1 MNELRD
7 ELDKVLKATEK
18 EPPAEAEPK
27 ASEPE
32 QKVEPKPP
40 EPEQEAAAPEAKKEQ
55 EPPAPDSPNVPAA
68 APAPA
73 VPGAQPAATVRPPAS
88 IKPEARA
95 DWDKTPPAI
104 QAEFHRRDR
113 EVNDALRQTAEARR
127 FQDEFK
133 QTLAPYEMLIRAS
146 NSTPLQAVDN
156 LMRTAAA
163 LRTSPPPQRAQ
174 LVAQIVKEYG
184 VDIVMLDRALSGSL
198 PAAPPDPYVQQIQ
211 EQVKPLVDFVSQLRQ
226 QQQTVTARTQQEAQ
240 AELEEFFANEQEYPY
255 AADLADDIA
264 DILEVSARRGVQLTL
279 QQAYSRASMLHPTI
293 SKLVE
298 NSGMAQQVAQQN
310 AAAQKA
316 RNTAVSVRSAPAG
329 SGGNSGEDDDSIRGA
344 LEKAIGKSS
353 GRI

>member
-1 MNELRD
+1 MSELRE
-7 ELDKVLKATEK
+7 ELDKVMSA
-18 EPPAEAEPK
+18 A
-27 ASEPE
+27 EPE
-32 QKVEPKPP
+32 QPEAKP
-40 EPEQEAAAPEAKKEQ
+40 AAPESEAKVPEEKPAAQ
-55 EPPAPDSPNVPAA
+55 EPVAEVAPVEDPTPAPDSPNVPAP

-95 DWDKTPPAI
+95 DWDKTPPSI

-113 EVNDALRQTAEARR
+113 EVNEALRQTAESRR
-127 FQDEFK
+127 FHEEFR
-133 QTLAPYEMLIRAS
+133 QTVAPYEMLIRAS

-156 LMRTAAA
+156 LMKTAAA

-184 VDIVMLDRALSGSL
+184 VDIVMLDRALSGSMVA
-198 PAAPPDPYVQQIQ
+198 PPPDPYVQQIQ

-226 QQQTVTARTQQEAQ
+226 QQQTVVERTQQEAQ
-240 AELEEFFANEQEYPY
+240 AELEEFFANEQDYPY
-255 AADLADDIA
+255 ANDLKDDMA

-298 NSGMAQQVAQQN
+298 NSGLAQQVAQQN

-316 RNTAVSVRSAPAG
+316 RNTAVSVRSAPTG
-329 SGGNSGEDDDSIRGA
+329 SGGNDDADDDSIRSA